1 MLQSHAR
8 TCWHVRAHTHTH
20 TLNILFV
27 TCMDT
32 HTHTHHNTHIHT
44 NTLIHTLYL
53 HLIHT
58 QHNTVHTQTM
68 HTHKHTHAH
77 TVLVFDSHTTQH
89 SAHTN
94 NTHGSLLVFDSC
106 DRHCLPDMLC
116 MHKVDLKR
124 QLQVRYPHNTTF
136 DWFCHIH
143 LIHVPYMQG
152 MDMYLSELGKLHLL
166 SKHKCHNHS
175 AHGF

>member
-8 TCWHVRAHTHTH
+8 TCWHARAHTHTH
-20 TLNILFV
+20 STFCLWHV
-27 TCMDT
+27 WT

-58 QHNTVHTQTM
+58 QHNTVHTQTI

-124 QLQVRYPHNTTF
+124 QLQVRYPHNTYLWLVLSHTLNTCSLHAG
-136 DWFCHIH
+136 DG
-143 LIHVPYMQG
+143 HV
-152 MDMYLSELGKLHLL
+152 
-166 SKHKCHNHS
+166 
-175 AHGF
+175 FI